1 MSRGYTLKAII
12 VENYFWKFINIIFL
26 IFKSIFHVNVSV
38 NVYGKI
44 FNKTLNSDIFL
55 IYLYSI
61 ILFKFTKIEF
71 YKPFKIMT
79 INPKNI
85 DEVKMWN
92 EFRGG
97 NHTAFT
103 QIYQNYISL
112 LYNYSTSITPDRELI
127 KDCLHDLFV
136 ELWKNHKN
144 LGETTSIRYYLMA
157 SIKRKLVRHLETTQ
171 RHSRHHE
178 AYYLENPDYTGSHE
192 HRLVAFEEEKLL
204 TDNLNESFRFLTK
217 RQKEAVSLKFFQD
230 MDTDQISNVMNINPQ
245 SVYNLIFGA
254 LKILKEHISQ
264 EKMTFA

>member
-1 MSRGYTLKAII
+1 
-12 VENYFWKFINIIFL
+12 
-26 IFKSIFHVNVSV
+26 
-38 NVYGKI
+38 
-44 FNKTLNSDIFL
+44 
-55 IYLYSI
+55 
-61 ILFKFTKIEF
+61 
-71 YKPFKIMT
+71 MT

-97 NHTAFT
+97 NHAAFT
-103 QIYQNYISL
+103 QIYQNYVSL

-157 SIKRKLVRHLETTQ
+157 SIKRKIVRHLETTQ
-171 RHSRHHE
+171 RHSQHHE

-192 HRLVAFEEEKLL
+192 HRLVAFEEEKQLSE
-204 TDNLNESFRFLTK
+204 NLNESFRFLTK
-217 RQKEAVSLKFFQD
+217 RQREAVSLKFYQD
-230 MDTDQISNVMNINPQ
+230 MDTDQISSAMNINPQ

-264 EKMTFA
+264 EKLTFA

>member
-1 MSRGYTLKAII
+1 
-12 VENYFWKFINIIFL
+12 
-26 IFKSIFHVNVSV
+26 
-38 NVYGKI
+38 
-44 FNKTLNSDIFL
+44 
-55 IYLYSI
+55 
-61 ILFKFTKIEF
+61 
-71 YKPFKIMT
+71 
-79 INPKNI
+79 
-85 DEVKMWN
+85 MWN

-144 LGETTSIRYYLMA
+144 LGETTSIRHYLMA

-171 RHSRHHE
+171 RHTQHHE

-192 HRLVAFEEEKLL
+192 HRLVAFEEERLL

-230 MDTDQISNVMNINPQ
+230 MDTDQISSAMNINPQ

-264 EKMTFA
+264 EKLTFA